1 VGLQWLQSDH
11 RFRYSPVASKLVVN
25 SPSFDQEAPL
35 ALTPEQLSLRKDIE
49 DIASI
54 VKMDHWNI
62 LNYRPSRRRTI
73 ILKQT
78 KDKLIRGHVT
88 FMYTLVDQLL
98 TVAIWSYYEPRWV
111 DRTFPQLW
119 QMKQFR
125 TFNHYLMEETFLLK
139 KLSLVDAIRKV
150 PKRVSSAISRINDV
164 RNALAHTLFPEER
177 RRYLA
182 HKKVMYGKKGDQ
194 ADIYSKGGIEKF
206 TQDCKLVQAYLFR
219 RVFGKKTLSL

>member
-1 VGLQWLQSDH
+1 MKSAKVIG
-11 RFRYSPVASKLVVN
+11 RGT
-25 SPSFDQEAPL
+25 DQEAPL
-35 ALTPEQLSLRKDIE
+35 ALTPQQRSLRKDIE

-98 TVAIWSYYEPRWV
+98 TVAIWSYYFPTEPRWV

-119 QMKQFR
+119 RMKQFK

-139 KLSLVDAIRKV
+139 KLGLVDAIRKV
-150 PKRVSSAISRINDV
+150 PKQEYSAITRINDV
-164 RNALAHTLFPEER
+164 RNALAHGLYPEER
-177 RRYLA
+177 RRYWA
-182 HKKVMYGKKGDQ
+182 HKKVMYDG
-194 ADIYSKGGIEKF
+194 ADIFSKDGVEKF
-206 TQDCKLVQAYLFR
+206 TKDVDLVFKYLSR
-219 RVFGKKTLSL
+219 RAFGKKPSL